1 MGGLLGGNNF
11 FINLF
16 SIYCSD
22 RQREG
27 FLKRFHQ
34 SSRRI
39 ESSDQRDFKNLKNY
53 FD

>member
-11 FINLF
+11 FYLF

-22 RQREG
+22 HQREG
-27 FLKRFHQ
+27 FLKRFPQ
-34 SSRRI
+34 SFRRN
-39 ESSDQRDFKNLKNY
+39 ESWDQRDFKNLKNY